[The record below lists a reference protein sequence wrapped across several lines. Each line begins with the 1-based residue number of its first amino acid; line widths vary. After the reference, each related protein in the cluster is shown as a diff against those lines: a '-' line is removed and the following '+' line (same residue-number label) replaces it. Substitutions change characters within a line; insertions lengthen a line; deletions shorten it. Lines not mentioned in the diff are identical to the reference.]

1 MSSFSNSLLW
11 RGILALVV
19 GIIAIAWPGVTVFA
33 LVIIFAIAAF
43 SSGFVEAV
51 AAFSSDG
58 AGPVI
63 GHLLLGLID
72 LAAGVAAVAWPGI
85 TAYVLTIFIGA
96 WAVVGGIGEIAMAFA
111 AGESGGQR
119 ALIGLGGLVSVAFG
133 IVLFAR
139 PGIGAVSLALL
150 FGLFSLAYGI
160 SMLAMSASVRDSGDV
175 ISSLAG

>member
-72 LAAGVAAVAWPGI
+72 LAAGVAARRVAR
-85 TAYVLTIFIGA
+85 YHRLR
-96 WAVVGGIGEIAMAFA
+96 
-111 AGESGGQR
+111 SDYLHR
-119 ALIGLGGLVSVAFG
+119 CLGGG
-133 IVLFAR
+133 R
-139 PGIGAVSLALL
+139 GDWRNRH
-150 FGLFSLAYGI
+150 GLC
-160 SMLAMSASVRDSGDV
+160 RR
-175 ISSLAG
+175 